1 VEADRAGAVQVGPSG
16 VDRRPHTGA
25 QCRWCAHVDALEKE
39 LADTGYMIQGQK
51 GNQVTAPPWRQY
63 RDATMM
69 VVKLAKELGCTPDA
83 RLRAASIP
91 IEEEELDELEAILSQ
106 PIR

>member
-1 VEADRAGAVQVGPSG
+1 
-16 VDRRPHTGA
+16 
-25 QCRWCAHVDALEKE
+25 
-39 LADTGYMIQGQK
+39 MIEGQK

-69 VVKLAKELGCTPDA
+69 VVKLANELGCTPDA
-83 RLRAASIP
+83 RIRGASIP
-91 IEEEELDELEAILSQ
+91 IEEDELDELEAILSK